1 MTYVRPLY
9 AARAYVGDLPMTDDL
24 EVILKYCGSS
34 SYDLR
39 SRSHLQV
46 LWGIFLG
53 LDPGLPL
60 EVVLEPPLANLRL
73 PRGLC
78 GRSRAALVA
87 SPGGLG
93 HSWEPMCGQERP
105 KSSQERPKS
114 APQSG
119 QQCPAK
125 EWPRAPQKRFKSGQ
139 DGPRAAEEETEELE
153 DVTLSK
159 KTGCSEN
166 CVFLECKR
174 TSGGD
179 GAYVGGLGPL
189 LGPMLTVLGGGLG
202 PLLGPMW
209 AVLERLGA

>member
-1 MTYVRPLY
+1 MRAYLGGLLTYNLEAILKYRRRSSYDLRTRSRLQVHRGRDSYDLFSPTRCG
-9 AARAYVGDLPMTDDL
+9 ARAYVGDLPMTDDL
-24 EVILKYCGSS
+24 EVIWKYCGRS

-73 PRGLC
+73 SRGLC

-93 HSWEPMCGQERP
+93 RSWEPMCGQERP

-114 APQSG
+114 AP
-119 QQCPAK
+119 
-125 EWPRAPQKRFKSGQ
+125 KSGQ
-139 DGPRAAEEETEELE
+139 ERPKSSQEPPKSSQERPKSDPRAARSDT
-153 DVTLSK
+153 
-159 KTGCSEN
+159 
-166 CVFLECKR
+166 R
-174 TSGGD
+174 
-179 GAYVGGLGPL
+179 
-189 LGPMLTVLGGGLG
+189 
-202 PLLGPMW
+202 
-209 AVLERLGA
+209 AV